1 LVSLAKSR
9 VVVTEKVGL
18 RAVELEGLGFKAY
31 DADGVAEVLL
41 TTDDRFLRKAV
52 RHRNMLKV
60 RVDNPVLWLMEVTTD
75 GAFEDKSDAD

>member
-31 DADGVAEVLL
+31 DA
-41 TTDDRFLRKAV
+41 
-52 RHRNMLKV
+52 HPSRNSGYI
-60 RVDNPVLWLMEVTTD
+60 DYSNPLS
-75 GAFEDKSDAD
+75 KS